1 MSLAAAEQRVCQT
14 ELFPGMPRF
23 PEASWAATKQS
34 GSSLLLM
41 LQAQVAHGIGS
52 PVSEL
57 AGPSNSVL
65 GHELPPPDSA
75 EGAAGGAASAAPMR

>member
-34 GSSLLLM
+34 GSTLLLM
-41 LQAQVAHGIGS
+41 LQAQ
-52 PVSEL
+52 
-57 AGPSNSVL
+57 
-65 GHELPPPDSA
+65 
-75 EGAAGGAASAAPMR
+75 